1 MKEVWKDI
9 KGWEGRYQVS
19 NLGRVRSLDY
29 TYKQSHGYRTREGM
43 ILKSSLKEN
52 GYARVSLGRNNQKLI
67 HRLVAETF
75 IPNPENKR
83 TVNHK
88 DGNKQNNCVDNLEWA
103 THQEN
108 NIHALDNELIKTRKR
123 VLCIE
128 TGEIY
133 KSVTEA
139 SKQNK
144 GNITPCCKNSNRTS
158 GGFHF
163 KYLEE

>member
-52 GYARVSLGRNNQKLI
+52 GYARVSLGRNNQ
-67 HRLVAETF
+67 
-75 IPNPENKR
+75 
-83 TVNHK
+83 
-88 DGNKQNNCVDNLEWA
+88 
-103 THQEN
+103 
-108 NIHALDNELIKTRKR
+108 IKTRKR